1 MHRRIFSS
9 VNSKN
14 VAILSFVRFS
24 IIRFVQA
31 EFLYLFMFV
40 RYLNVF
46 EFLTF
51 EKVASS
57 LVLLFTVYIF
67 DILNVYVFAGEM
79 KLSFASV

>member
-67 DILNVYVFAGEM
+67 DILSVYVFAGEM